1 MQKDITEVE
10 KLREENFKKEKLD
23 TVATLA
29 AGIAHD
35 FNNFLTALFGNI
47 ELATMFSKEAK
58 VKELL
63 NKAIKS
69 GENAQKLVS
78 QLLTFTKI
86 GVPAKE
92 LFSLKEFIIES
103 VNFILTGKNI
113 KAKFQINEDL
123 WNVEANQSQ
132 LNQVINNIVINA
144 VESMPNGGE
153 IIVSCENVTINNRDT
168 NINNQTCKIKNG
180 DFVKISIQDFGS
192 GIETENIDK
201 IFDPFFTTKS
211 NGNGLGL
218 AMSYRIIEN
227 HGGCIILESE
237 INKGTTFNILLPASV
252 LKNNM

>member
-1 MQKDITEVE
+1 VE

-23 TVATLA
+23 TIATLA

-78 QLLTFTKI
+78 QLLTFSKI

-153 IIVSCENVTINNRDT
+153 IIVSCENVTINNRDA
-168 NINNQTCKIKNG
+168 NINYQTCKVKNG
-180 DFVKISIQDFGS
+180 NFVK
-192 GIETENIDK
+192 N
-201 IFDPFFTTKS
+201 
-211 NGNGLGL
+211 
-218 AMSYRIIEN
+218 
-227 HGGCIILESE
+227 
-237 INKGTTFNILLPASV
+237 
-252 LKNNM
+252 